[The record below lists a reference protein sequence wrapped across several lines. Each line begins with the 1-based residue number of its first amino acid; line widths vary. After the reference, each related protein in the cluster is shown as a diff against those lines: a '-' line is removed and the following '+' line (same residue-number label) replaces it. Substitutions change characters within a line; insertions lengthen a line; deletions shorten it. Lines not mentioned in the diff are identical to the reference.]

1 MSIVQ
6 GINGTVRKIPTWP
19 LYILGFIPAGVYL
32 YWGITN
38 QLGADPVAALE
49 HQLGLWA
56 LQLLVA
62 SLLFTPLRNWFNLN
76 LIKFRR
82 PVGLFAFYYTVF
94 HLLTY
99 LLLDKQLDW
108 GPIIKD
114 ITKRPYIIVGVL
126 ALLAMIPL
134 SITSNNWMIRKLGPV
149 TWRRLHKLA
158 YIIALFGAA
167 HYMLLVKAWPIE
179 PIVYCLI
186 MAFLVGYRFYKLRG
200 RVFA

>member
-1 MSIVQ
+1 MSIIQ
-6 GINGTVRKIPTWP
+6 GINGVARKLPTWP
-19 LYILGFIPAGVYL
+19 LYILGFIPAGLYL
-32 YWGITN
+32 YWGVTN
-38 QLGADPVAALE
+38 QLGADPVARLE
-49 HQLGLWA
+49 RQLGIWS

-108 GPIIKD
+108 EPIIKD

-126 ALLAMIPL
+126 ALQWA
-134 SITSNNWMIRKLGPV
+134 SK
-149 TWRRLHKLA
+149 
-158 YIIALFGAA
+158 
-167 HYMLLVKAWPIE
+167 
-179 PIVYCLI
+179 
-186 MAFLVGYRFYKLRG
+186 
-200 RVFA
+200 

>member
-1 MSIVQ
+1 MTLVTM
-6 GINGTVRKIPTWP
+6 INTGARKLPVWP
-19 LYILGFIPAGVYL
+19 LYIVGFMPAGLYL

-108 GPIIKD
+108 DPIIKD

-126 ALLAMIPL
+126 ALLAMLPL

-149 TWRRLHKLA
+149 KWRRLHKLA
-158 YIIALFGAA
+158 YVIVPLGAA
-167 HYMLLVKAWPIE
+167 HYLLLVKAWPPE
-179 PIVYCLI
+179 PILYCVVVAL
-186 MAFLVGYRFYKLRG
+186 LVGYRLAKQRS
-200 RVFA
+200 RIFA

>member
-1 MSIVQ
+1 MVNT
-6 GINGTVRKIPTWP
+6 GARKLPVWP
-19 LYILGFIPAGVYL
+19 IYILGFLPGGLYL
-32 YWGITN
+32 YWGVTN

-76 LIKFRR
+76 LLKFRR

-108 GPIIKD
+108 VAIISD

-126 ALLAMIPL
+126 AFLAMIPL
-134 SITSNNWMIRKLGPV
+134 SITSNNWMIRRLGPV
-149 TWRRLHKLA
+149 SWRRLHKLA
-158 YIIALFGAA
+158 YAIALLGAA
-167 HYMLLVKAWPIE
+167 HYVLLVKAWPTE

-186 MAFLVGYRFYKLRG
+186 MAFLVGYRLIKIRM